1 MTKFLNRVKLREFY
15 GINDSAMGKFLA
27 NGHPQPVKGR
37 GYDLLASATWFSGRP
52 GKGKAKEKAL
62 AYLATLAPANPETG
76 TPKDQVPPG
85 PKRRAKKG
93 IEQAVIR
100 LRTEEEDLHRKYK
113 GLAEMNSAGGAT
125 AFRDWQ
131 SALDLLTRAE
141 QALIKYK
148 REMEELIDA
157 AKYRKWLKERIAA
170 AKSILLD
177 LPSRV
182 APQCENMPWHQIQKL
197 LEAEVRRALQKL
209 SES

>member
-1 MTKFLNRVKLREFY
+1 MTKFLNRTKLREFY
-15 GINDSAMGKFLA
+15 GINDSAMGKFLL

-37 GYDLLASATWFSGRP
+37 GFDLLASATWFSGRP

-62 AYLATLAPANPETG
+62 AYLATLAPAKPETEK
-76 TPKDQVPPG
+76 PNAQVPPG

-93 IEQAVIR
+93 IEQTVIR
-100 LRTEEEDLHRKYK
+100 LRTEEEALHRAYK
-113 GLAEMNSAGGAT
+113 DLAEKNPAA
-125 AFRDWQ
+125 APA
-131 SALDLLTRAE
+131 ALRNWHASIDLLTRAE
-141 QALIKYK
+141 PALIKYK

-197 LEAEVRRALQKL
+197 LDAEVRRALQKL